1 MFLSELTPIFQE
13 FTQQPISFMGGL
25 VSGSLRLN
33 PNQEPLKSW
42 LAQQGAR
49 ESETTP
55 SPTNQAPKRIDIE

>member
-1 MFLSELTPIFQE
+1 MFLSELTPILKE

-42 LAQQGAR
+42 LAQQGATV
-49 ESETTP
+49 SDTTP
-55 SPTNQAPKRIDIE
+55 SQSNNAPQAINIE

>member
-13 FTQQPISFMGGL
+13 FTQQPMSFLGGL

-42 LAQQGAR
+42 LAQQGGGQ
-49 ESETTP
+49 TTSSP
-55 SPTNQAPKRIDIE
+55 SNRPPQAINIE